1 MADPD
6 LIAQAPPLEITVSP
20 TARPPTFTPEGR
32 TGGGAGAGGQAA
44 PTIGDDYLRQ
54 TQAEQARHAREILGG
69 LAEGDKPAGGAKAP
83 AQPTEAAPQ
92 TWQEKA
98 IAARNALVMAPVTV
112 GKAYVA
118 ASKDVA
124 RSLPQAPAAIVGG
137 AGEAVRQLSRA
148 GASLDQ
154 WLSEKT
160 GGMIGTSLDEY
171 KTLLRA
177 DPKTAA
183 DANLPDAE
191 LWKRI
196 EKSGNELLKSVVPSI
211 GKPDTVTGG
220 LIHDA
225 AQFLTGMAVGGKLL
239 EGMTIPIQG
248 FGKAVATGAFSDFA
262 ARDPD
267 AAKLADLI
275 EKHPALKNPVT
286 GFLQAKEDDPEV
298 MKRLKAAL
306 EGAGMG
312 VVTEGFIRG
321 LRVLKARNKAGQA
334 AGNDASLLTKMEE
347 DAAAKFGRMSDEAMA
362 LIGDPTAP
370 LVSARTP
377 GQKASV
383 AAKRIDA
390 AGRDFDGAPLQSP
403 TTIKAYHGSPS
414 EFTSFDAAKIG
425 SGEGG
430 KLTEGTGHYFTSNPL
445 LAHEYKDFAKGPKQN
460 IPNGKEGGPGHLY
473 EVELHVKPEELMTW
487 PRIAL
492 AKQPPEVQALAKEW
506 KLTAA
511 ESASGREIYAA
522 IKAKIMA
529 KDATLTEA
537 AAEKETA
544 RIVGEKVPGS
554 KYQEPDLHGGL
565 HTNFVLFPG
574 NESRAKVVRRN
585 GQAVPDPNDTRS
597 ADEIMAALEA
607 KLEANTSN
615 ISTQELANG
624 LVKTVDAGGNDIY
637 VNFARIDSPEAV
649 KKTIGLMADAG
660 QARIDAKRGGAK
672 QTFREMEGLADDLG
686 MDVTDLLSRRS
697 GAPMSAAE
705 ALAARSLLVASGSRL
720 TELARNIAG
729 GTARPAE
736 EFAFRRQM
744 ALHAAIQ
751 AEVIAARTETA
762 RALASWNI
770 PRGGSL
776 EASKSIHETLE
787 AMGGSA
793 TTHQLALRL
802 SQLSAQGLNSPAK
815 FNDFVR
821 KSATAATIDAAM
833 EAWKSALLSGP
844 TTHLSNMFS
853 NTLTMGVMTGERRVA
868 AMISDFRGTVD
879 GVAAGEA
886 DAMVHGLVESSKDA
900 FRMAWAALKTGDS
913 EFGRASGK
921 ADMMQTRAISREAL
935 GLPDNVWGNAVDYLG
950 KGFNVP
956 FRLLTAE
963 DEFFKTMTFR
973 MELHAQAQ
981 RVAVSEGLTG
991 EAAFR
996 RMREVIDNP
1005 PEVVKLAAQ
1014 DFALA
1019 ATYNRELTGALQK
1032 IGQARGDDGAMGR
1045 ALQFVLPFFR
1055 TPVNVFTASME
1066 RSPLAPLTA
1075 QFRADVQA
1083 GGARQDLA
1091 LARMATGTTIMAIA
1105 ADLADRGMITGSIG
1119 HYPQEREARERQGI
1133 PQYSIKI
1140 GNKWVSYNK
1149 LDPIAMPMAVAANMA
1164 ELARRFEIEP
1174 DKVDSV
1180 KEIVGAG
1187 VAATAKAALDRSFMQ
1202 GTAGILS
1209 AIENPEEKMDAY
1221 LKSQIAGFFT
1231 PAISNTVAQLSDPT
1245 KRETFDALDAI
1256 EARIAGLSRTL
1267 IPRMDLWGR
1276 EVRIAESGAGRV
1288 FDVISPI
1295 KVQSDKPNPIDAE
1308 LIRLNFFPK
1317 RIDKKGHW
1325 DGAPVEFSKYPEV
1338 YAAYAKL
1345 AGNDLKEPQY
1355 DGKGMMDFLNS
1366 VVEGKSSYNDYWKI
1380 LTDGAEGGKA
1390 QFIQKVVQDYRK
1402 AARREI
1408 EGDPRFTK
1416 FRQYLV
1422 KQGGDEAA
1430 KKAKTQEERDIA
1442 PSIPRL
1448 Q

>member
-1 MADPD
+1 MLSGLAT
-6 LIAQAPPLEITVSP
+6 EGEK
-20 TARPPTFTPEGR
+20 PEG
-32 TGGGAGAGGQAA
+32 GG
-44 PTIGDDYLRQ
+44 
-54 TQAEQARHAREILGG
+54 E
-69 LAEGDKPAGGAKAP
+69 KPIE
-83 AQPTEAAPQ
+83 TR
-92 TWQEKA
+92 TWQSRATE
-98 IAARNALVMAPVTV
+98 ALVMAPV
-112 GKAYVA
+112 A
-118 ASKDVA
+118 AAKTYGAVTKDVA
-124 RSLPQAPAAIVGG
+124 RGVMQSPLAIVEG
-137 AGEAVRQLSRA
+137 AGEAVRQLGIA
-148 GASLDQ
+148 GGHLNQ

-160 GGMIGTSLDEY
+160 GGWVGQSMDEY
-171 KTLLRA
+171 RTLLKA

-183 DANLPDAE
+183 DADLPDAD
-191 LWKRI
+191 LWKRLQ
-196 EKSGNELLKSVVPSI
+196 KSGDEFVKSVVPSI
-211 GKPDTVTGG
+211 GKPDSVTGG

-225 AQFLTGMAVGGKLL
+225 AQFLTGMAIGGKAL
-239 EGMTIPIQG
+239 EGMAIPLTG
-248 FGKAVATGAFSDFA
+248 FGKVVATGAFSDFA

-286 GFLQAKEDDPEV
+286 GFLQAKEDDPEAV
-298 MKRLKAAL
+298 KRLKAAL

-347 DAAAKFGRMSDEAMA
+347 DAEKKFGRMSEEAMA
-362 LIGDPTAP
+362 LIGDPKAP
-370 LVSARTP
+370 LVQARTP

-383 AAKRIDA
+383 AANRIEA
-390 AGRDFDGAPLQSP
+390 AGRDFEGAPLLQPPAARGPRDPRVVASRAEQEDVLRKEWERHGP
-403 TTIKAYHGSPS
+403 ALDHEDLPHSIWTKEAKAWNKAHGTAIDPDNYRFGTVPAFEQMFDAKHLAGKKPPFPGVKKANEYFEEHAFTTDDAPLRGAYLKGHEPS
-414 EFTSFDAAKIG
+414 EFMR
-425 SGEGG
+425 
-430 KLTEGTGHYFTSNPL
+430 
-445 LAHEYKDFAKGPKQN
+445 
-460 IPNGKEGGPGHLY
+460 
-473 EVELHVKPEELMTW
+473 EV
-487 PRIAL
+487 
-492 AKQPPEVQALAKEW
+492 
-506 KLTAA
+506 
-511 ESASGREIYAA
+511 
-522 IKAKIMA
+522 
-529 KDATLTEA
+529 D
-537 AAEKETA
+537 
-544 RIVGEKVPGS
+544 
-554 KYQEPDLHGGL
+554 EP
-565 HTNFVLFPG
+565 
-574 NESRAKVVRRN
+574 
-585 GQAVPDPNDTRS
+585 
-597 ADEIMAALEA
+597 LEA
-607 KLEANTSN
+607 VAGTVGRAE

-649 KKTIGLMADAG
+649 KKTIALMADAG
-660 QARIDAKRGGAK
+660 ADRINATRGGAK

-776 EASKSIHETLE
+776 EASKSIHEALE

-793 TTHQLALRL
+793 TTHELALRL

-815 FNDFVR
+815 FNAFVR

-900 FRMAWAALKTGDS
+900 FRMAWAALKTGES

-921 ADMMQTRAISREAL
+921 ADMGQTRAISREAL
-935 GLPDNVWGNAVDYLG
+935 GLPENVWGNAVDYLG

-991 EAAFR
+991 EAASR

-1075 QFRADVQA
+1075 QFRADVAA

-1091 LARMATGTTIMAIA
+1091 LARMATGTMVMAVA

-1119 HYPQEREARERQGI
+1119 HDPQEREARERQGI
-1133 PQYSIKI
+1133 PQYSVKI

-1202 GTAGILS
+1202 GTAGLLS

-1231 PAISNTVAQLSDPT
+1231 PAISNTIAQLSDPT

-1288 FDVISPI
+1288 FDVISPV
-1295 KVQSDKPNPIDAE
+1295 KVQSNKPNPIDAE
-1308 LIRLNFFPK
+1308 FIRLNFFPK

-1345 AGNDLKEPQY
+1345 AGNDLKLPQY
-1355 DGKGMMDFLNS
+1355 DDKGMMDFLNGL
-1366 VVEGKSSYNDYWKI
+1366 VEGKSANYGDYWS
-1380 LTDGAEGGKA
+1380 TRSDGSEGGKV
-1390 QFIQKVVQDYRK
+1390 QFIRHVVDDYRK

-1408 EGDPRFTK
+1408 EEDPRFTE
-1416 FRQYLV
+1416 FRQYLI
-1422 KQGGDEAA
+1422 KQGGEEKA
-1430 KKAKTQEERDIA
+1430 KKAKTPEEREMA
-1442 PSIPRL
+1442 PSMYRL